1 MQTRVNFVVLVA
13 LLASAALSR
22 TVAEVNT
29 KPASAA
35 QDNSTAGD
43 KEWQDLLK
51 ASRPPNPPADWNN
64 HTPSAAELADFAKKR
79 AELADQVA
87 DKAKEFYTKFPNHAN
102 AAEAKQKEKEFRQLA
117 DSQKPEPPADAKD
130 AKFMERVRAVQKA
143 AMDRHTEGMEVMMA
157 QFESGVRDLM
167 KEFPERSEV
176 YDLLYSVAANS
187 PADKTR
193 ALVKEITASSAS
205 DRTKEAASALLKKM
219 DLLGHPLDLKFTALD
234 GREVDLA
241 KMTGKVVLV
250 DFWATW
256 CGPCIGELP
265 HVKEAY
271 SKLHD
276 KGFEIVSISFDQSK
290 EALEKFLK
298 KEKMEWP
305 QYFDGEGWGNKI
317 GRKYGINAI
326 PSMWLVDKKG
336 NVRDLNAR
344 DDLSGKVE
352 RMLGEL

>member
-1 MQTRVNFVVLVA
+1 MQTRVYIIVLAA
-13 LLASAALSR
+13 LLASTGLSR
-22 TVAEVNT
+22 TVAEVKP
-29 KPASAA
+29 KPAPAE
-35 QDNSTAGD
+35 QDNSAVGD
-43 KEWQDLLK
+43 KEWQELLK

-79 AELADQVA
+79 SELADQVA

-102 AAEAKQKEKEFRQLA
+102 ASAAKQKEKEFRQVA
-117 DSQKPEPPADAKD
+117 DSQKPEPAPDAKD
-130 AKFMERVRAVQKA
+130 AKFIERVRAVQKA
-143 AMDRHTEGMEVMMA
+143 AMDRHSEGMEVMMA

-176 YDLLYSVAANS
+176 YELLYSVAANS

-234 GREVDLA
+234 GRNVDLS
-241 KMTGKVVLV
+241 KMTGKVVLI

-271 SKLHD
+271 SNLHD

-290 EALEKFLK
+290 EKLESFIK

-317 GRKYGINAI
+317 GKVYGINAI

-344 DDLSGKVE
+344 DDLAGKVE
-352 RMLGEL
+352 RMLAEF

>member
-1 MQTRVNFVVLVA
+1 MRTRIYIIL
-13 LLASAALSR
+13 SAAVLTCMRLPR
-22 TVAEVNT
+22 TSAEVNT
-29 KPASAA
+29 KPVAAA
-35 QDNSTAGD
+35 QDNSAAGD
-43 KEWQDLLK
+43 KEWQELLK
-51 ASRPPNPPADWNN
+51 ASRPPNPPAEWNN

-79 AELADQVA
+79 AELAGQVA
-87 DKAKEFYTKFPNHAN
+87 VKAKEFYTKYPDHPKAI
-102 AAEAKQKEKEFRQLA
+102 EAKQKEQEFKQLA
-117 DSQKPEPPADAKD
+117 DSQKPAPPADAND
-130 AKFMERVRAVQKA
+130 AKFIDRVRAVQKA

-167 KEFPERSEV
+167 KEFPDRSEV

-187 PADKTR
+187 PAEKTR
-193 ALVKEITASSAS
+193 ALVKEIASSKAS
-205 DRTKEAASALLKKM
+205 DRTKDAASALLKKM

-234 GREVDLA
+234 GREVDLG
-241 KMTGKVVLV
+241 KMVGKVVLV

-271 SKLHD
+271 SNLHD

-290 EALEKFLK
+290 EKLESFIK

-317 GRKYGINAI
+317 GKVYGINAI

-336 NVRDLNAR
+336 KVRDLNAR
-344 DDLSGKVE
+344 DDLAGKVE
-352 RMLGEL
+352 RMLAEF